1 MRISEV
7 AKKFSISTDTLRYY
21 EKFGLIDNVIKDET
35 GKRFYNSDNI
45 LRINF
50 IVHMKKAGVRLSKI
64 KEYIDLV
71 NLGDD
76 TVKERKAILENEK
89 LKLEKEM
96 IELRKTMDYLDYKID
111 NYNKILK

>member
-7 AKKFSISTDTLRYY
+7 ALKFSLSTDTLRYY
-21 EKFGLIDNVIKDET
+21 EKLGLIENVKKDET
-35 GKRFYNSDNI
+35 GKRFYNNDNI

-71 NLGDD
+71 NLGDN
-76 TVKERKAILENEK
+76 TVKERKAILEKEK

-96 IELRKTMDYLDYKID
+96 LELRRTMDFLNYKID

>member
-7 AKKFSISTDTLRYY
+7 GLKFSLSTDTLRYY
-21 EKFGLIDNVIKDET
+21 EKLGLIDNVLKDES
-35 GKRFYNSDNI
+35 GNRCYSDANI

-71 NLGDD
+71 NLGDN

-89 LKLEKEM
+89 LKLLKEM
-96 IELRKTMDYLDYKID
+96 EELRKTIDYLDYKID